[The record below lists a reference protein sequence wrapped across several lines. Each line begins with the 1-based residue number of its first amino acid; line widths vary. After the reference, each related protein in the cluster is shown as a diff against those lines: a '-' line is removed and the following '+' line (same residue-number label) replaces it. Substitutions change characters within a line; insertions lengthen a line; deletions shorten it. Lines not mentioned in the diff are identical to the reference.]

1 MGALLHIEQLYLHYQ
16 GEYANIHALNGIELQ
31 LQAGQSLGLVG
42 ESGCGKS
49 TLAHAIMGLLPSSV
63 MVSRG
68 QVSLQG
74 EVIFPES
81 EKLAYR
87 GTRIG
92 MIFQDPMTSLN
103 PFLTIE
109 AQMIEG
115 LCMHRQLSKKEA
127 RQVALNWL
135 ERVRIPEPQRVLKRY
150 PHECSG
156 GMSQRIMIAMVLS
169 LEPELLVA
177 DEPTTALDVS
187 TQATVLEILR
197 EAQQQRNMGM
207 IFVSHDIGVVA
218 DVCQDM
224 AVMYAGQIIE
234 SGPIKKVLNQPQHP
248 YTQSLL
254 ASRPPLYGDL
264 PHELHSLAGAPPK
277 LDHSP
282 EACPLAPRCPIRSDL
297 CYREPAPE
305 HEAGQAPESH
315 LVRCHHLT
323 P

>member
-1 MGALLHIEQLYLHYQ
+1 MGSLLHIEQLHLHYAD
-16 GEYANIHALNGIELQ
+16 EYANLHALNGIELE
-31 LQAGQSLGLVG
+31 LQPGQSLGLVG

-63 MVSRG
+63 VVSEG

-74 EVIFPES
+74 ESIFPK
-81 EKLAYR
+81 EKAGAFR

-115 LCMHRQLSKKEA
+115 LCLHRKLHRKEA
-127 RQVALNWL
+127 KEKALEWL
-135 ERVRIPEPQRVLKRY
+135 ERVRIPDAKRVLKRY

-187 TQATVLEILR
+187 TQATVLDILR
-197 EAQQQRNMGM
+197 TAQQERGMAM

-234 SGPIKKVLNQPQHP
+234 SGPIQAVLTTPQHP

-254 ASRPPLYGDL
+254 ASRPPLYGEL
-264 PHELHSLAGAPPK
+264 PATLPSLAGAPPK
-277 LDHSP
+277 LDSSP
-282 EACPLAPRCPIRSDL
+282 LACPLAPRCPKSTDL
-297 CYREPAPE
+297 CYQESAPVTE
-305 HEAGQAPESH
+305 VQQHF
-315 LVRCHHLT
+315 VRCHHLKS
-323 P
+323 

>member
-1 MGALLHIEQLYLHYQ
+1 MSELLNIQNLHLHYQ
-16 GEYANIHALNGIELQ
+16 GEYTNLHALNGIDLN
-31 LQAGQSLGLVG
+31 LKTGQSLGLVG

-63 MVSRG
+63 VVNQG
-68 QVSLQG
+68 QVSFQG
-74 EVIFPES
+74 ETIFPKNKS
-81 EKLAYR
+81 TPFR
-87 GTRIG
+87 GTQIG

-103 PFLTIE
+103 PFLSIE

-115 LCMHRQLSKKEA
+115 LRFHKHYSKKEA
-127 RQVALNWL
+127 LKKALEWL
-135 ERVRIPEPQRVLKRY
+135 ERVRIPDAKRVLKRY

-197 EAQQQRNMGM
+197 SAQQERGMAM

-234 SGPIKKVLNQPQHP
+234 SGSIKKVIDSPRHP
-248 YTQSLL
+248 YTKNLL
-254 ASRPPLYGDL
+254 ASRPPLHGEL
-264 PHELHSLAGAPPK
+264 PEALPSLAGIPPK
-277 LDHSP
+277 LNHSP
-282 EACPLAPRCPIRSDL
+282 LACPLAPRCPQSSDL
-297 CYREPAPE
+297 CFQQPAPFQDDDQ
-305 HEAGQAPESH
+305 HFVQ
-315 LVRCHHLT
+315 CHHLT
-323 P
+323 S